1 VVAFQRASMVAI
13 GIVLVLVADSLLWPT
28 RAEPKLRRSLAA
40 RARELGAALRAAPAA
55 PSAPAEQGPAASA
68 TGPPPLVG
76 QLALLDAAR
85 SELGVGRATVD
96 ALARVALL
104 LEAIGSRARM
114 LSEPARRGGPAVQD
128 GRFVAASSEL
138 VRQVEIAL
146 DSGAAAL
153 VAGTTPAPSADD
165 LDRALRLVEAERDRL
180 FAASG
185 WDEALE
191 GRVADLRDLTSL
203 LHSLE
208 RTLAAPAPAEG
219 VPGGATRLR
228 PRLDPFRT
236 KVALR
241 TGIAVTSVIVLVM
254 ALGWPMNTVVAP
266 IAFLVASMTR
276 GASRQAVPAMGVLI
290 VLGWVLAD
298 ASIVYLTP
306 ELQRMPL
313 ALVIPFALA
322 SALGYLAAVRPRL
335 AMAPLMVGLV
345 AMLPVFGGRGPVVDV
360 FGSYSIV
367 CYMAL
372 ALGVGWLFG
381 ELLWPATSAGLFR
394 LRVAMQLEKCLETV
408 ESVGESGDAARSR
421 RVADLIR
428 ACARQTAQ
436 IGPLHAQARREPV
449 ERALDERR
457 RGEVL
462 ARTADLIDA
471 VVGHRPLPP
480 DPLARLAHPSRQ
492 DLSAALTRE
501 EEALGHSIRNA
512 VAVLRGEAPYRESGL
527 AAAHENVRS
536 LMEVLRAQPEPLPA
550 PSDEQRRGA
559 LVHLDSRRSLVRA
572 QCAIEDWLA
581 EWQRAEKAQER
592 ASVREEE

>member
-1 VVAFQRASMVAI
+1 
-13 GIVLVLVADSLLWPT
+13 
-28 RAEPKLRRSLAA
+28 
-40 RARELGAALRAAPAA
+40 
-55 PSAPAEQGPAASA
+55 
-68 TGPPPLVG
+68 
-76 QLALLDAAR
+76 
-85 SELGVGRATVD
+85 
-96 ALARVALL
+96 
-104 LEAIGSRARM
+104 
-114 LSEPARRGGPAVQD
+114 
-128 GRFVAASSEL
+128 VAA
-138 VRQVEIAL
+138 
-146 DSGAAAL
+146 
-153 VAGTTPAPSADD
+153 TTPAPCADD
-165 LDRALRLVEAERDRL
+165 LDRALLLVEAERDRL
-180 FAASG
+180 AAASG

-191 GRVADLRDLTSL
+191 GRVADLRDVTSL
-203 LHSLE
+203 LHSVE
-208 RTLAAPAPAEG
+208 QTLTAPAPAEG
-219 VPGGATRLR
+219 VPGGVTRLR

-236 KVALR
+236 KS

-266 IAFLVASMTR
+266 LAFLVASMTR
-276 GASRQAVPAMGVLI
+276 GASREAVPAMGVLI

-306 ELQRMPL
+306 QLQRMPL
-313 ALVIPFALA
+313 ALVIPFAIA
-322 SALGYLAAVRPRL
+322 SALGYVATVRPRL

-345 AMLPVFGGRGPVVDV
+345 AMLPVFGGVSPVVDV

-394 LRVAMQLEKCLETV
+394 LRIALQLEKCLETV
-408 ESVGESGDAARSR
+408 ETVGEGGDGARSR
-421 RVADLIR
+421 RAADLIR

-471 VVGHRPLPP
+471 VAGHRPLPP
-480 DPLARLAHPSRQ
+480 EPLARLAHPSRHG
-492 DLSAALTRE
+492 LTAALTRE
-501 EEALGHSIRNA
+501 EEALRHSMQNA

-527 AAAHENVRS
+527 AAADESVRS
-536 LMEVLRAQPEPLPA
+536 LVEALGGQPEARPA
-550 PSDEQRRGA
+550 PSDEERRGA

-581 EWQRAEKAQER
+581 DWQRAEKAREC